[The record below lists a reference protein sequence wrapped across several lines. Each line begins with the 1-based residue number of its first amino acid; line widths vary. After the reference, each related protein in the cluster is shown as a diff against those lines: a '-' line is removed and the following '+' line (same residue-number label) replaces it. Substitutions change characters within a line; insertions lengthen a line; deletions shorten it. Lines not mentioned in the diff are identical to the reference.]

1 MSKKDSQKT
10 KTLDRITPVEKAL
23 RGKFGQKFD
32 SVKKAFL
39 FMDADHDG
47 YITIEDFLRN
57 FSDIEVSYDDL
68 SKLMR
73 ERDSQHVGKLNY

>member
-1 MSKKDSQKT
+1 MAKRQET
-10 KTLDRITPVEKAL
+10 KTLDRITKVEKAL
-23 RGKFGQKFD
+23 RGKFGMKFD

-39 FMDADHDG
+39 SMDTDHDG

-68 SKLMR
+68 AKLMR
-73 ERDSQHVGKLNY
+73 ERDSKRVGKLNY